1 MQQNKQQPQQPQ
13 QPQQQMNNKQPQQQ
27 QQQSAAGH
35 AIPEPLLQAV
45 VFSEDY
51 AKIKSKHR
59 REMTELQKRHNDEY
73 AKLMLKVR
81 TLQPENTTA
90 VPDSSRDTGEANMQS
105 KRRDEA
111 EHQERRTIS
120 RHGSQELLDYQPNES
135 SKKDKKDST
144 TENSRK
150 IDLEEMYKQQLDLMG
165 IKQDSK
171 APKPDVKPSKPSLN
185 ELKLKKQAEQMNTKQ
200 SGATTNDA
208 STERIGGDRTP
219 TPQRKVSVPTM
230 PSQNNQQNETNFFDS
245 LTGLNLSQLL
255 HQYEVKER
263 RNKSKTAPVQSA
275 ALMAAVAEASQ
286 TNQQQQHVTIG
297 QTTHYNTIGASDSHV
312 TWTHNDGQILQT
324 PSEQHPHESQQQ
336 FYQNLFQQKQQQQQ
350 MLQTQQLTTTTCPQ
364 QTHEQAF
371 PPGGAAGANI
381 MSSSWPNSGQSMFTN
396 RSQSLNH
403 LDNIPTQPGAV
414 NAQQYATHQQG
425 GNTASQHPQ
434 HQPNQHN
441 NTPVNPGNSW
451 HWASVELTLN
461 LV

>member
-1 MQQNKQQPQQPQ
+1 
-13 QPQQQMNNKQPQQQ
+13 
-27 QQQSAAGH
+27 
-35 AIPEPLLQAV
+35 
-45 VFSEDY
+45 
-51 AKIKSKHR
+51 
-59 REMTELQKRHNDEY
+59 
-73 AKLMLKVR
+73 
-81 TLQPENTTA
+81 
-90 VPDSSRDTGEANMQS
+90 
-105 KRRDEA
+105 
-111 EHQERRTIS
+111 
-120 RHGSQELLDYQPNES
+120 
-135 SKKDKKDST
+135 
-144 TENSRK
+144 
-150 IDLEEMYKQQLDLMG
+150 
-165 IKQDSK
+165 
-171 APKPDVKPSKPSLN
+171 
-185 ELKLKKQAEQMNTKQ
+185 LKKQAEQMNTKQ

-286 TNQQQQHVTIG
+286 TNQQQQHVTIE
-297 QTTHYNTIGASDSHV
+297 QTTHYNTIGASDPHV
-312 TWTHNDGQILQT
+312 TWTHNNGQILQT

-441 NTPVNPGNSW
+441 NTTVNPGNS
-451 HWASVELTLN
+451 
-461 LV
+461 